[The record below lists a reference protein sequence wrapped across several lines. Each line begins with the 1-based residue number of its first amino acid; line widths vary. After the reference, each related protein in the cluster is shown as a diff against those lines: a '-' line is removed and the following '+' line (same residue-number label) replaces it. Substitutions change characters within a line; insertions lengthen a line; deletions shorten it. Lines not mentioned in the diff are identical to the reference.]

1 MRPPVLRYGLGMTI
15 EHVGG
20 GFAAA
25 VTGVLAIGFAFVAL
39 SRCRLRLRGVRTTG
53 ELVGFRTAVAEDG
66 DLLYRPVVAFTLPD
80 GVKIEAEGES
90 MSHAPHGVQEGDR
103 TEVVHDP
110 AAPGTIALPSLLPGG
125 LRGREILSWGAASV
139 ALGLMTYQ
147 IVVETF

>member
-1 MRPPVLRYGLGMTI
+1 MTI

-39 SRCRLRLRGVRTTG
+39 SRCRLRLRGVHTTG
-53 ELVGFRTAVAEDG
+53 ELVGFRTAVTEDG

-90 MSHAPHGVQEGDR
+90 MSHAPHACRKVTARRSSMTQRHPASSPCPPFCRAGSGDR
-103 TEVVHDP
+103 RSSRG
-110 AAPGTIALPSLLPGG
+110 APRRSL
-125 LRGREILSWGAASV
+125 WAS
-139 ALGLMTYQ
+139 
-147 IVVETF
+147 